1 MVGFG
6 EGIVGLSEFPYIRSL
21 FFFLPFFP
29 LLVITAIADSV
40 FGIWPKDEERAREES
55 LGISGRQVEEEGWRD
70 CFLFCPFRVRSLL
83 QKVVSWHSYGH
94 FFRILSMI

>member
-1 MVGFG
+1 MASLNSHISV
-6 EGIVGLSEFPYIRSL
+6 LS

-70 CFLFCPFRVRSLL
+70 CFLFFPFRVRSLL

>member
-21 FFFLPFFP
+21 FFFSPSSGDHCL
-29 LLVITAIADSV
+29 

-55 LGISGRQVEEEGWRD
+55 LGISGRQVVGGTVFFFPLFAFGV
-70 CFLFCPFRVRSLL
+70 CFCFFIKRLFHGIPMDISFG
-83 QKVVSWHSYGH
+83 YYP
-94 FFRILSMI
+94 